1 MDASLVVSGSESLSI
16 LTVTKTGNGVLM
28 SAQGENFFAGSGVPN
43 FDSLV
48 LAGCCHPV
56 SDRTEDQLDNRLRM
70 ALKSQQL
77 GTVLNAPDLYFVILM
92 N

>member
-16 LTVTKTGNGVLM
+16 LTVTKTGNSVLM

-48 LAGCCHPV
+48 LAGSGHPV
-56 SDRTEDQLDNRLRM
+56 PDRTKDQLDDRLGM
-70 ALKSQQL
+70 SLKS
-77 GTVLNAPDLYFVILM
+77 
-92 N
+92 